1 MYKFIN
7 LRFLKYKYII
17 KPWKDFIDDE
27 IRIAYF
33 LISISSFF
41 IIISLILSVV
51 FTIHTLN
58 QIL

>member
-17 KPWKDFIDDE
+17 KPWKEFISDE
-27 IRIAYF
+27 IRIVYF
-33 LISISSFF
+33 LAFISSFF
-41 IIISLILSVV
+41 IGVSLILSVA